1 MVTIYTSGSESRA
14 LPGQA
19 ESCWLLPGHSKAV
32 RGGQAPPA
40 PTAGPAASTCP
51 CAVSTAHPLAPP
63 KELPNGFLP
72 ESDPGIR
79 FPRKM
84 QMSRAPQLSPQV
96 PRKTSKGTTS
106 PPGGSVR
113 SSLFLKLGRGYTN
126 SSRYYSVSAF
136 RGLQVFHDQEE
147 SRDRY
152 RMRNLNI
159 HKHPKTRSTSQIL
172 QETTYRRE
180 RRRPPFKSV
189 FQMMESGDG

>member
-1 MVTIYTSGSESRA
+1 M
-14 LPGQA
+14 
-19 ESCWLLPGHSKAV
+19 ESCWLLPDHSKAV

-51 CAVSTAHPLAPP
+51 CAVPTAHPLAPP
-63 KELPNGFLP
+63 KELPNASLLKATRGFGSQAKCKCPELPSFLP
-72 ESDPGIR
+72 TYPGKLQR
-79 FPRKM
+79 ER
-84 QMSRAPQLSPQV
+84 R
-96 PRKTSKGTTS
+96 
-106 PPGGSVR
+106 PPGGSVQ

-126 SSRYYSVSAF
+126 SSWYYSVSAF

-152 RMRNLNI
+152 RMRNINI

-180 RRRPPFKSV
+180 RRHHSFKSA